1 MSGTEGESGTMI
13 QKKISFELNI
23 RACREPSLPDNT
35 HVIIYWVRGIQ
46 LMFHNL
52 IGEKKIDTKIK
63 VI

>member
-1 MSGTEGESGTMI
+1 MSGTEGDSVTML

-35 HVIIYWVRGIQ
+35 PVIIYWVRGIR
-46 LMFHNL
+46 LTVYYA

-63 VI
+63 II